1 MVSRIL
7 KGLLGKMKKIKEI
20 KISGISLPLYA
31 FFIIVIVSGLALGK
45 LPLNMVG
52 ITLLLVALGHLLYYI
67 GEKLP
72 IMNSYLG
79 GGSVFTLLGATLL
92 SSFHLIPS
100 HVIVAV
106 GKFMGGQFGFLD
118 FYIAALIC
126 GAILGMNRN
135 LLIKASTK
143 FIPVALISMIVGFFA
158 VGGMGMLLGKGF
170 SYSVMYISMPMMSG
184 GMGAGITPL
193 SQIYADGLVHGNQA
207 AIFSQLAPA
216 VTFGN
221 IVAIIGALSI
231 SKIFDKTK
239 YNGHGTLISAT
250 KEELEKPKIK
260 LDAQKIGVG
269 MLFAF
274 SLLMVGVLLNYFFPK
289 IHEYAFMIIIVFI
302 LKATNTVPKSLEES
316 VVMFNQVIMTNLTH
330 AVLAGIGLALI
341 DLTTLA
347 SAFTWQFVVLCL
359 TSVIAMGISSWFLG
373 MFLGLYPVETAIGAG
388 MINNSMGGT
397 GNIAVLSASDRM
409 EMIAFAQMANR
420 LCGAIVLIMGGILI
434 RFFYH

>member
-1 MVSRIL
+1 MNKL
-7 KGLLGKMKKIKEI
+7 KTMM
-20 KISGISLPLYA
+20 ISGISLPLYL
-31 FFIIVIVSGLALGK
+31 FFMVVIFSAIALDK

-52 ITLLLVALGHLLYYI
+52 ITILLVALGHLLYFI

-92 SSFHLIPS
+92 ASFHLVPTK
-100 HVIVAV
+100 VIDSVSD
-106 GKFMGGQFGFLD
+106 FMGGGFGFLD

-126 GAILGMNRN
+126 GSILGMNRN
-135 LLIKASTK
+135 LLVKASTK
-143 FIPVALISMIVGFFA
+143 FIPVALITMVIGFFS
-158 VGGMGMLLGKGF
+158 VGLVGMLLGNGF
-170 SYSVMYISMPMMSG
+170 ADSVMYVSLPMMSG

-193 SQIYADGLVHGNQA
+193 SQIYADGLANGNQA

-221 IVAIIGALSI
+221 ILAIIGALFI
-231 SKIFDKTK
+231 AKAFAKTK
-239 YNGHGTLISAT
+239 YNGHGTLINAT
-250 KEELEKPKIK
+250 KEELEKPKIT
-260 LDAQKIGVG
+260 LDAQQIGVG
-269 MLFAF
+269 MLFSF
-274 SLLMVGVLLNYFFPK
+274 SLLVVGAILSDFFPK
-289 IHEYAFMIIIVFI
+289 IHEYAFMIVIVFI
-302 LKATNTVPKSLEES
+302 LKALNIVPKKLEDS
-316 VVMFNQVIMTNLTH
+316 VVMFNNVVMTNLTH

-341 DLTTLA
+341 DLSTLA

-359 TSVIAMGISSWFLG
+359 TSVVSMGAASWFFGMVLG
-373 MFLGLYPVETAIGAG
+373 MYPVETAIGAG

-420 LCGAIVLIMGGILI
+420 LCGAIVLILGGILI
-434 RFFYH
+434 RFFYS

>member
-1 MVSRIL
+1 MNKL
-7 KGLLGKMKKIKEI
+7 KTMT
-20 KISGISLPLYA
+20 ISGISLPLYL
-31 FFIIVIVSGLALGK
+31 FFMVVIFTAIALDK

-52 ITLLLVALGHLLYYI
+52 ITILLVALGHLLYFI

-92 SSFHLIPS
+92 ASFHLVPTK
-100 HVIVAV
+100 VIDAV
-106 GKFMGGQFGFLD
+106 SDFMGGGFGFLD

-126 GAILGMNRN
+126 GSILGMNRN
-135 LLIKASTK
+135 LLVKASTK
-143 FIPVALISMIVGFFA
+143 FIPVALITMVVGFFS
-158 VGGMGMLLGKGF
+158 VGLVGMLLGNGF
-170 SYSVMYISMPMMSG
+170 ADSVMYVSLPMMSG

-193 SQIYADGLVHGNQA
+193 SQIYADGLANGNQA

-221 IVAIIGALSI
+221 ILAIIGALFI
-231 SKIFDKTK
+231 AKAFAKTK
-239 YNGHGTLISAT
+239 YNGHGTLINAT
-250 KEELEKPKIK
+250 KEELEKPKIT
-260 LDAQKIGVG
+260 LDAQQIGVG
-269 MLFAF
+269 MLFSF
-274 SLLMVGVLLNYFFPK
+274 SLLVVGAILSDFFPK
-289 IHEYAFMIIIVFI
+289 IHEYAFMIVIVFI
-302 LKATNTVPKSLEES
+302 LKALNIVPKKLEDS
-316 VVMFNQVIMTNLTH
+316 VVMFNNVVMTNLTH

-341 DLTTLA
+341 DLSTLA

-359 TSVIAMGISSWFLG
+359 TSVVSMGAASWFFGMVLG
-373 MFLGLYPVETAIGAG
+373 MYPVETAIGAG

-420 LCGAIVLIMGGILI
+420 LCGAIVLILGGILI
-434 RFFYH
+434 RFFYS

>member
-1 MVSRIL
+1 MNKL
-7 KGLLGKMKKIKEI
+7 KTMT
-20 KISGISLPLYA
+20 ISGISLPLYL
-31 FFIIVIVSGLALGK
+31 FFMVVIFSAIALDK

-52 ITLLLVALGHLLYYI
+52 ITILLVALGHLLYFI

-92 SSFHLIPS
+92 ASFHLVPTK
-100 HVIVAV
+100 VIDAV
-106 GKFMGGQFGFLD
+106 SDFMGGGFGFLD

-126 GAILGMNRN
+126 GSILGMNRN
-135 LLIKASTK
+135 LLVKASTK
-143 FIPVALISMIVGFFA
+143 FIPVALITMVVGFFS
-158 VGGMGMLLGKGF
+158 VGLVGMLLGNGF
-170 SYSVMYISMPMMSG
+170 ADSVMYVSLPMMSG

-193 SQIYADGLVHGNQA
+193 SQIYADGLANGNQA

-221 IVAIIGALSI
+221 ILAIIGALFI
-231 SKIFDKTK
+231 AKAFAKTK
-239 YNGHGTLISAT
+239 YNGHGTLINAT
-250 KEELEKPKIK
+250 KEELEKPKIT
-260 LDAQKIGVG
+260 LDAQQIGVG
-269 MLFAF
+269 MLFSF
-274 SLLMVGVLLNYFFPK
+274 SLLVVGAILSDFFPK
-289 IHEYAFMIIIVFI
+289 IHEYAFMIVIVFI
-302 LKATNTVPKSLEES
+302 LKALNIVPKKLEDS
-316 VVMFNQVIMTNLTH
+316 VVMFNNVVMTNLTH

-341 DLTTLA
+341 DLSTLA

-359 TSVIAMGISSWFLG
+359 TSVVSMGAASWFFGMVLG
-373 MFLGLYPVETAIGAG
+373 MYPVETAIGAG

-420 LCGAIVLIMGGILI
+420 LCGVIVLILGGILI
-434 RFFYH
+434 RFFYS

>member
-1 MVSRIL
+1 MNKL
-7 KGLLGKMKKIKEI
+7 KTMT
-20 KISGISLPLYA
+20 ISGISLPLYL
-31 FFIIVIVSGLALGK
+31 FFMVVIFSAIALDK

-52 ITLLLVALGHLLYYI
+52 ITILLVALGHLLYFI

-92 SSFHLIPS
+92 ASFHLVPTK
-100 HVIVAV
+100 VIDAV
-106 GKFMGGQFGFLD
+106 SDFMGGGFGFLD

-126 GAILGMNRN
+126 GSILGMNRN
-135 LLIKASTK
+135 LLVKASTK
-143 FIPVALISMIVGFFA
+143 FIPVALITMVVGFFS
-158 VGGMGMLLGKGF
+158 VGLVGMLLGNGF
-170 SYSVMYISMPMMSG
+170 ADSVMYVSLPMMSG

-193 SQIYADGLVHGNQA
+193 SQIYADGLANGNQA

-221 IVAIIGALSI
+221 ILAIIGALFI
-231 SKIFDKTK
+231 AKAFAKTK
-239 YNGHGTLISAT
+239 YNSHGTLINAT
-250 KEELEKPKIK
+250 KEELEKPKIT
-260 LDAQKIGVG
+260 LDAQQIGVG
-269 MLFAF
+269 MLFSF
-274 SLLMVGVLLNYFFPK
+274 SLLVVGAILSDFFPK
-289 IHEYAFMIIIVFI
+289 IHEYAFMIVIVFI
-302 LKATNTVPKSLEES
+302 LKALNIVPKKLEDS
-316 VVMFNQVIMTNLTH
+316 VVMFNNVVMTNLTH

-341 DLTTLA
+341 DLSTLA

-359 TSVIAMGISSWFLG
+359 TSVVSMGAASWFFGMVLG
-373 MFLGLYPVETAIGAG
+373 MYPVETAIGAG

-420 LCGAIVLIMGGILI
+420 LCGAIVLILGGILI
-434 RFFYH
+434 RFFYS

>member
-1 MVSRIL
+1 MNKL
-7 KGLLGKMKKIKEI
+7 KTMT
-20 KISGISLPLYA
+20 ISGISLPLYL
-31 FFIIVIVSGLALGK
+31 FFMVVIFSAIALDK

-52 ITLLLVALGHLLYYI
+52 ITILLVALGHLLYFI

-92 SSFHLIPS
+92 ASFHLVPTK
-100 HVIVAV
+100 VIDAV
-106 GKFMGGQFGFLD
+106 SDFMGGGFGFLD

-126 GAILGMNRN
+126 GSILGMNRN
-135 LLIKASTK
+135 LLVKASTK
-143 FIPVALISMIVGFFA
+143 FIPVALITMVVGFFS
-158 VGGMGMLLGKGF
+158 VGLVGMLLGNGF
-170 SYSVMYISMPMMSG
+170 ADSVMYVSLPMMSG

-193 SQIYADGLVHGNQA
+193 SQIYADGLANGNQA

-221 IVAIIGALSI
+221 ILAIIGALFI
-231 SKIFDKTK
+231 AKAFAKTK
-239 YNGHGTLISAT
+239 YNGHGTLINGT
-250 KEELEKPKIK
+250 KEELEKPKIT
-260 LDAQKIGVG
+260 LDAQQIGVG
-269 MLFAF
+269 MLFSF
-274 SLLMVGVLLNYFFPK
+274 SLLVVGAILSDFFPK
-289 IHEYAFMIIIVFI
+289 IHEYAFMIVIVFI
-302 LKATNTVPKSLEES
+302 LKALNIVPKKLEDS
-316 VVMFNQVIMTNLTH
+316 VVMFNNVVMTNLTH

-341 DLTTLA
+341 DLSTLA

-359 TSVIAMGISSWFLG
+359 TSVVSMGAASWFFGMVLG
-373 MFLGLYPVETAIGAG
+373 MYPVETAIGAG

-420 LCGAIVLIMGGILI
+420 LCGAIVLILGGILI
-434 RFFYH
+434 RFFYS

>member
-1 MVSRIL
+1 MNKL
-7 KGLLGKMKKIKEI
+7 KTMT
-20 KISGISLPLYA
+20 ISGISLPLYL
-31 FFIIVIVSGLALGK
+31 FFMVVIFSAIALDK

-52 ITLLLVALGHLLYYI
+52 ITILLVALGHLLYFI

-92 SSFHLIPS
+92 ASFHLVPTK
-100 HVIVAV
+100 VIDAV
-106 GKFMGGQFGFLD
+106 SDFMGGGFGFLD

-126 GAILGMNRN
+126 GSILGMNRN
-135 LLIKASTK
+135 LLVKASTK
-143 FIPVALISMIVGFFA
+143 FIPVALITMVVGFFS
-158 VGGMGMLLGKGF
+158 VGLVGMLLGNGF
-170 SYSVMYISMPMMSG
+170 ADSVMYVSLPMMSG

-193 SQIYADGLVHGNQA
+193 SQIYADGLANGNQA

-221 IVAIIGALSI
+221 ILAIIGALFI
-231 SKIFDKTK
+231 AKAFAKTK
-239 YNGHGTLISAT
+239 YNGHGTLINAT
-250 KEELEKPKIK
+250 KEELEKPKIM
-260 LDAQKIGVG
+260 LDAQQIGVG
-269 MLFAF
+269 MLFSF
-274 SLLMVGVLLNYFFPK
+274 SLLVVGAILSDFFPK
-289 IHEYAFMIIIVFI
+289 IHEYAFMIVIVFI
-302 LKATNTVPKSLEES
+302 LKALNIVPKKLEDS
-316 VVMFNQVIMTNLTH
+316 VVMFNNVVMTNLTH

-341 DLTTLA
+341 DLSTLA

-359 TSVIAMGISSWFLG
+359 TSVVSMGAASWFFGMVLG
-373 MFLGLYPVETAIGAG
+373 MYPVETAIGAG

-420 LCGAIVLIMGGILI
+420 LCGAIVLILGGILI
-434 RFFYH
+434 RFFYS

>member
-1 MVSRIL
+1 MNKL
-7 KGLLGKMKKIKEI
+7 KTMT
-20 KISGISLPLYA
+20 ISGISLPLYL
-31 FFIIVIVSGLALGK
+31 FLMVVIFSAIALDK

-52 ITLLLVALGHLLYYI
+52 ITILLVALGHLLYFI

-92 SSFHLIPS
+92 ASFHLVPTK
-100 HVIVAV
+100 VIDAV
-106 GKFMGGQFGFLD
+106 SDFMGVGFGFLD

-126 GAILGMNRN
+126 GSILGMNRN
-135 LLIKASTK
+135 LLVKASTK
-143 FIPVALISMIVGFFA
+143 FIPVALITMVVGFFS
-158 VGGMGMLLGKGF
+158 VGFVGMLLGNGF
-170 SYSVMYISMPMMSG
+170 ADSVMYVSLPMMSG

-193 SQIYADGLVHGNQA
+193 SQIYADGLANGNQA

-221 IVAIIGALSI
+221 ILAIIGALFI
-231 SKIFDKTK
+231 AKAFAKTK
-239 YNGHGTLISAT
+239 YNGHGTLINAT
-250 KEELEKPKIK
+250 KEELEKPKIT
-260 LDAQKIGVG
+260 LDAQQIGVG
-269 MLFAF
+269 MLFSF
-274 SLLMVGVLLNYFFPK
+274 SLLVVGAILSDFFPK
-289 IHEYAFMIIIVFI
+289 IHEYAFMIVIVFI
-302 LKATNTVPKSLEES
+302 LKALNIVPKKLEDS
-316 VVMFNQVIMTNLTH
+316 VVMFNNVVMTNLTH

-341 DLTTLA
+341 DLSTLA

-359 TSVIAMGISSWFLG
+359 TSVVSMGAASWFFGRVLG
-373 MFLGLYPVETAIGAG
+373 MYPVETAIGAG

-420 LCGAIVLIMGGILI
+420 LCGAIVLILGGILI
-434 RFFYH
+434 RFFYS

>member
-1 MVSRIL
+1 MNKL
-7 KGLLGKMKKIKEI
+7 KTMT
-20 KISGISLPLYA
+20 ISGISLPLYL
-31 FFIIVIVSGLALGK
+31 FFMVVIFSAIALDK

-52 ITLLLVALGHLLYYI
+52 ITILLVALGHLLYFI

-92 SSFHLIPS
+92 ASFHLVPTK
-100 HVIVAV
+100 VIDAV
-106 GKFMGGQFGFLD
+106 SDFMGGGFGFLD

-126 GAILGMNRN
+126 GSILGMNRN
-135 LLIKASTK
+135 LLVKASTK
-143 FIPVALISMIVGFFA
+143 FIPVALITMVVGFFS
-158 VGGMGMLLGKGF
+158 VGLVGMLLGNGF
-170 SYSVMYISMPMMSG
+170 ADSVMYVSLPMMSG

-193 SQIYADGLVHGNQA
+193 SQIYADGLANGNQA

-221 IVAIIGALSI
+221 ILAIIGALFI
-231 SKIFDKTK
+231 AKAFAKTK
-239 YNGHGTLISAT
+239 YNGHGTLINAT
-250 KEELEKPKIK
+250 KEELEKPKIT
-260 LDAQKIGVG
+260 LNAQQIGVG
-269 MLFAF
+269 MLFSF
-274 SLLMVGVLLNYFFPK
+274 SLLVVGAILSDFFPK
-289 IHEYAFMIIIVFI
+289 IHEYAFMIVIVFI
-302 LKATNTVPKSLEES
+302 LKALNIVPKKLEDS
-316 VVMFNQVIMTNLTH
+316 VVMFNNVVMTNLTH

-341 DLTTLA
+341 DLSTLA

-359 TSVIAMGISSWFLG
+359 TSVVSMGAASWFFGMVLG
-373 MFLGLYPVETAIGAG
+373 MYPVETAIGAG

-420 LCGAIVLIMGGILI
+420 LCGAIVLILGGILI
-434 RFFYH
+434 RFFYS

>member
-1 MVSRIL
+1 MNKL
-7 KGLLGKMKKIKEI
+7 KTIT
-20 KISGISLPLYA
+20 ISGISLPLYL
-31 FFIIVIVSGLALGK
+31 FFMVVIFSAIALDK

-52 ITLLLVALGHLLYYI
+52 ITILLVALGHLLYFI

-92 SSFHLIPS
+92 ASFHLVPTK
-100 HVIVAV
+100 VIDAV
-106 GKFMGGQFGFLD
+106 SDFMGGGFGFLD

-126 GAILGMNRN
+126 GSILGMNRN
-135 LLIKASTK
+135 LLVKASTK
-143 FIPVALISMIVGFFA
+143 FIPVALITMVVGFFS
-158 VGGMGMLLGKGF
+158 VGLVGMLLGNGF
-170 SYSVMYISMPMMSG
+170 ADSVMYVSLPMMSG

-193 SQIYADGLVHGNQA
+193 SQIYADGLANGNQA

-221 IVAIIGALSI
+221 ILAIIGALFI
-231 SKIFDKTK
+231 AKAFAKTK
-239 YNGHGTLISAT
+239 YNGHGTLINAT
-250 KEELEKPKIK
+250 KEELEKPKIT
-260 LDAQKIGVG
+260 LDAQQIGVG
-269 MLFAF
+269 MLFSF
-274 SLLMVGVLLNYFFPK
+274 SLLVVGAILSDFFPK
-289 IHEYAFMIIIVFI
+289 IHEYAFMIVIVFI
-302 LKATNTVPKSLEES
+302 LKALNIVPKKLEDS
-316 VVMFNQVIMTNLTH
+316 VVMFNNVVMTNLTH

-341 DLTTLA
+341 DLSTLA

-359 TSVIAMGISSWFLG
+359 TSVVSMGAASWFFGMVLG
-373 MFLGLYPVETAIGAG
+373 MYPVETAIGAG

-420 LCGAIVLIMGGILI
+420 LCGAIVLILGGILI
-434 RFFYH
+434 RFFYS

>member
-1 MVSRIL
+1 MNKL
-7 KGLLGKMKKIKEI
+7 KTMT
-20 KISGISLPLYA
+20 ISGISLPLYL
-31 FFIIVIVSGLALGK
+31 FFMVVIFSAIALDK

-52 ITLLLVALGHLLYYI
+52 ITILLVALGHLLYFI

-92 SSFHLIPS
+92 ASFHLVPTK
-100 HVIVAV
+100 VIDAV
-106 GKFMGGQFGFLD
+106 SDFMGGGFGFLD

-126 GAILGMNRN
+126 GSILGMNRN
-135 LLIKASTK
+135 LLVKASTK
-143 FIPVALISMIVGFFA
+143 FIPVALITMVVGFFS
-158 VGGMGMLLGKGF
+158 VGLVGMLLGNGF
-170 SYSVMYISMPMMSG
+170 ADSVMYVSLPMMSG

-193 SQIYADGLVHGNQA
+193 SQIYADGLANGNQA

-221 IVAIIGALSI
+221 ILAIIGALFI
-231 SKIFDKTK
+231 AKAFAKTK
-239 YNGHGTLISAT
+239 YNGHGTLINAT
-250 KEELEKPKIK
+250 KEELEKPKIT
-260 LDAQKIGVG
+260 LDAQQIGVG
-269 MLFAF
+269 MLFSF
-274 SLLMVGVLLNYFFPK
+274 SLLVVGAILSDFFPK
-289 IHEYAFMIIIVFI
+289 IHEYAFMIVIVFI
-302 LKATNTVPKSLEES
+302 LKALNIVPKKPEDS
-316 VVMFNQVIMTNLTH
+316 VVMFNNVVMTNLTH

-341 DLTTLA
+341 DLSTLA

-359 TSVIAMGISSWFLG
+359 TSVVSMGAASWFFGMVLG
-373 MFLGLYPVETAIGAG
+373 MYPVETAIGAG

-420 LCGAIVLIMGGILI
+420 LCGAIVLILGGILI
-434 RFFYH
+434 RFFYS

>member
-1 MVSRIL
+1 MNKL
-7 KGLLGKMKKIKEI
+7 KTMT
-20 KISGISLPLYA
+20 ISGISLPLYL
-31 FFIIVIVSGLALGK
+31 FFMVVIFSAIALDK

-52 ITLLLVALGHLLYYI
+52 ITILLVALGHLLYFI

-92 SSFHLIPS
+92 ASFHLVPTK
-100 HVIVAV
+100 VIDAV
-106 GKFMGGQFGFLD
+106 SDFMGGGFGFLD

-126 GAILGMNRN
+126 GSILGMNRN
-135 LLIKASTK
+135 LLVKASTK
-143 FIPVALISMIVGFFA
+143 FVPVALITMVVGFFS
-158 VGGMGMLLGKGF
+158 VGLVGMLLGNGF
-170 SYSVMYISMPMMSG
+170 ADSVMYVSLPMMSG

-193 SQIYADGLVHGNQA
+193 SQIYADGLANGNQA

-221 IVAIIGALSI
+221 ILAIIGALFI
-231 SKIFDKTK
+231 AKAFAKTK
-239 YNGHGTLISAT
+239 YNGHGTLINAT
-250 KEELEKPKIK
+250 KEELEKPKIT
-260 LDAQKIGVG
+260 LDAQQIGVG
-269 MLFAF
+269 MLFSF
-274 SLLMVGVLLNYFFPK
+274 SLLVVGAILSDFFPK
-289 IHEYAFMIIIVFI
+289 IHEYAFMIVIVFI
-302 LKATNTVPKSLEES
+302 LKALNIVPKKLEDS
-316 VVMFNQVIMTNLTH
+316 VVMFNNVVMTNLTH

-341 DLTTLA
+341 DLSTLA

-359 TSVIAMGISSWFLG
+359 TSVVSMGAASWFFGMVLG
-373 MFLGLYPVETAIGAG
+373 MYPVETAIGAG

-420 LCGAIVLIMGGILI
+420 LCGAIVLILGGILI
-434 RFFYH
+434 RFFYS

>member
-1 MVSRIL
+1 MNKL
-7 KGLLGKMKKIKEI
+7 KTMT
-20 KISGISLPLYA
+20 ISGISLPLYL
-31 FFIIVIVSGLALGK
+31 FFMVVIFSAIALDK

-52 ITLLLVALGHLLYYI
+52 ITILLVALGHLLYFI

-92 SSFHLIPS
+92 ASFHLVPTK
-100 HVIVAV
+100 VIDAV
-106 GKFMGGQFGFLD
+106 SDFMGGGFGFLD

-126 GAILGMNRN
+126 GSILGMNRN
-135 LLIKASTK
+135 LLVKASTK
-143 FIPVALISMIVGFFA
+143 FIPVALITMVVGFFS
-158 VGGMGMLLGKGF
+158 VGLVGMLLGNGF
-170 SYSVMYISMPMMSG
+170 SDSVMYVSLPMMSG

-193 SQIYADGLVHGNQA
+193 SQIYADGLANGNQA

-221 IVAIIGALSI
+221 ILAIIGALFI
-231 SKIFDKTK
+231 AKAFAKTK
-239 YNGHGTLISAT
+239 YNGHGTLINAT
-250 KEELEKPKIK
+250 KEELEKPKIT
-260 LDAQKIGVG
+260 LDAQQIGVG
-269 MLFAF
+269 MLFSF
-274 SLLMVGVLLNYFFPK
+274 SLLVVGAILSDFFPK
-289 IHEYAFMIIIVFI
+289 IHEYAFMIVIVFI
-302 LKATNTVPKSLEES
+302 LKALNIVPKKLEDS
-316 VVMFNQVIMTNLTH
+316 VVMFNNVVMTNLTH

-341 DLTTLA
+341 DLSTLA

-359 TSVIAMGISSWFLG
+359 TSVVSMGAASWFFGMVLG
-373 MFLGLYPVETAIGAG
+373 MYPVETAIGAG

-420 LCGAIVLIMGGILI
+420 LCGAIVLILGGILI
-434 RFFYH
+434 RFFYS

>member
-1 MVSRIL
+1 MNKL
-7 KGLLGKMKKIKEI
+7 KTMT
-20 KISGISLPLYA
+20 ISGISLPLYL
-31 FFIIVIVSGLALGK
+31 FFMVVIFSAIALDK

-52 ITLLLVALGHLLYYI
+52 ITILLVALGYLLYFI

-92 SSFHLIPS
+92 ASFHLVPTK
-100 HVIVAV
+100 VIDAV
-106 GKFMGGQFGFLD
+106 SDFMGGGFGFLD

-126 GAILGMNRN
+126 GSILGMNRN
-135 LLIKASTK
+135 LLVKASTK
-143 FIPVALISMIVGFFA
+143 FIPVALITMVVGFFS
-158 VGGMGMLLGKGF
+158 VGLVGMLLGNGF
-170 SYSVMYISMPMMSG
+170 ADSVMYVSLPMMSG

-193 SQIYADGLVHGNQA
+193 SQIYADGLANGNQA

-221 IVAIIGALSI
+221 ILAIIGALFI
-231 SKIFDKTK
+231 AKAFAKTK
-239 YNGHGTLISAT
+239 YNGHGTLINAT
-250 KEELEKPKIK
+250 KEELEKPKIT
-260 LDAQKIGVG
+260 LDAQQIGVG
-269 MLFAF
+269 MLFSF
-274 SLLMVGVLLNYFFPK
+274 SLLVVGAILSDFFPK
-289 IHEYAFMIIIVFI
+289 IHEYAFMIVIVFI
-302 LKATNTVPKSLEES
+302 LKALNIVPKKLEDS
-316 VVMFNQVIMTNLTH
+316 VVMFNNVVMTNLTH

-341 DLTTLA
+341 DLSTLA

-359 TSVIAMGISSWFLG
+359 TSVVSMGAASWFFGMVLG
-373 MFLGLYPVETAIGAG
+373 MYPVETAIGAG

-420 LCGAIVLIMGGILI
+420 LCGAIVLILGGILI
-434 RFFYH
+434 RFFYS

>member
-1 MVSRIL
+1 MNKL
-7 KGLLGKMKKIKEI
+7 KTMT
-20 KISGISLPLYA
+20 ISGISLPLYL
-31 FFIIVIVSGLALGK
+31 FFMVVIFSAIALDK

-52 ITLLLVALGHLLYYI
+52 ITILLVALGHLLYFI

-92 SSFHLIPS
+92 ASFHLVPTK
-100 HVIVAV
+100 VIDAV
-106 GKFMGGQFGFLD
+106 SDFMGGGFGFLD

-126 GAILGMNRN
+126 GSILGMNRN
-135 LLIKASTK
+135 LLVKASTK
-143 FIPVALISMIVGFFA
+143 FIPVALITMVVGFFS
-158 VGGMGMLLGKGF
+158 VGLVGMLLGNGF
-170 SYSVMYISMPMMSG
+170 ADSVMYVSLPMMSG

-193 SQIYADGLVHGNQA
+193 SQIYADGLANGNQA

-221 IVAIIGALSI
+221 ILAIIGALFI
-231 SKIFDKTK
+231 AKAFAKTK
-239 YNGHGTLISAT
+239 YNGHGTLINAT
-250 KEELEKPKIK
+250 KEELEKPKIT
-260 LDAQKIGVG
+260 LDAQQIGVG
-269 MLFAF
+269 MLFSF
-274 SLLMVGVLLNYFFPK
+274 SLLVVGAILSDFFPK
-289 IHEYAFMIIIVFI
+289 IHEYAFMIVIVFI
-302 LKATNTVPKSLEES
+302 LKALNIIPKKLEDS
-316 VVMFNQVIMTNLTH
+316 VVMFNNVVMTNLTH

-341 DLTTLA
+341 DLSTLA

-359 TSVIAMGISSWFLG
+359 TSVVSMGAASWFFGMVLG
-373 MFLGLYPVETAIGAG
+373 MYPVETAIGAG

-420 LCGAIVLIMGGILI
+420 LCGAIVLILGGILI
-434 RFFYH
+434 RFFYS

>member
-1 MVSRIL
+1 MNKL
-7 KGLLGKMKKIKEI
+7 KTMT
-20 KISGISLPLYA
+20 ISGISLPLYL
-31 FFIIVIVSGLALGK
+31 FFMVVIFSAIALDK

-52 ITLLLVALGHLLYYI
+52 ITILLVALGHLLYFI

-92 SSFHLIPS
+92 ASFHLVPTK
-100 HVIVAV
+100 VIDAV
-106 GKFMGGQFGFLD
+106 SDFMGGGFGFLD

-126 GAILGMNRN
+126 GSILGMNRN
-135 LLIKASTK
+135 LLVKASTK
-143 FIPVALISMIVGFFA
+143 FIPVALITMVVGFFS
-158 VGGMGMLLGKGF
+158 VGLVGMLLGNGF
-170 SYSVMYISMPMMSG
+170 ADSVMYVSLPMMSG

-193 SQIYADGLVHGNQA
+193 SQIYADGLANGNQA

-221 IVAIIGALSI
+221 ILAIIGALFI
-231 SKIFDKTK
+231 AKAFAKTK
-239 YNGHGTLISAT
+239 YNGHGTLINAT
-250 KEELEKPKIK
+250 KEELEKPKIT
-260 LDAQKIGVG
+260 LDAQQIGVG
-269 MLFAF
+269 MLFSF
-274 SLLMVGVLLNYFFPK
+274 SLLVVGAILSDFFPK
-289 IHEYAFMIIIVFI
+289 IHEYAFTIVIVFI
-302 LKATNTVPKSLEES
+302 LKALNIVPKKLEDS
-316 VVMFNQVIMTNLTH
+316 VVMFNNVVMTNLTH

-341 DLTTLA
+341 DLSTLA

-359 TSVIAMGISSWFLG
+359 TSVVSMGAASWFFGMVLG
-373 MFLGLYPVETAIGAG
+373 MYPVETAIGAG

-420 LCGAIVLIMGGILI
+420 LCGAIVLILGGILI
-434 RFFYH
+434 RFFYS

>member
-1 MVSRIL
+1 MNKL
-7 KGLLGKMKKIKEI
+7 KTMT
-20 KISGISLPLYA
+20 ISGISLPLYL
-31 FFIIVIVSGLALGK
+31 FFMVVIFSAIALDK

-52 ITLLLVALGHLLYYI
+52 ITILLVALGHLLYFI

-92 SSFHLIPS
+92 ASFHLVPTK
-100 HVIVAV
+100 VIDAV
-106 GKFMGGQFGFLD
+106 SDFMGGGFGFLD

-126 GAILGMNRN
+126 GSILGMNRN
-135 LLIKASTK
+135 LLVKASTK
-143 FIPVALISMIVGFFA
+143 FIPVALITMVVGFFS
-158 VGGMGMLLGKGF
+158 VGLVGMLLGNGF
-170 SYSVMYISMPMMSG
+170 ADSVMYVSLPMMSG

-193 SQIYADGLVHGNQA
+193 SQIYADGLANGNQA

-221 IVAIIGALSI
+221 IIAIIGALFI
-231 SKIFDKTK
+231 AKAFAKTK
-239 YNGHGTLISAT
+239 YNGHGTLINAT
-250 KEELEKPKIK
+250 KEELEKPKIT
-260 LDAQKIGVG
+260 LDAQQIGVG
-269 MLFAF
+269 MLFSF
-274 SLLMVGVLLNYFFPK
+274 SLLVVGAILSDFFPK
-289 IHEYAFMIIIVFI
+289 IHEYAFMIVIVFI
-302 LKATNTVPKSLEES
+302 LKALNIVPKKLEDS
-316 VVMFNQVIMTNLTH
+316 VVMFNNVVMTNLTH

-341 DLTTLA
+341 DLSTLA

-359 TSVIAMGISSWFLG
+359 TSVVSMGAASWFFGMVLG
-373 MFLGLYPVETAIGAG
+373 MYPVETAIGAG

-420 LCGAIVLIMGGILI
+420 LCGAIVLILGGILI
-434 RFFYH
+434 RFFYS

>member
-1 MVSRIL
+1 MNKL
-7 KGLLGKMKKIKEI
+7 KTMT
-20 KISGISLPLYA
+20 ISGISLPLYL
-31 FFIIVIVSGLALGK
+31 FFMVVIFSAIALDK

-52 ITLLLVALGHLLYYI
+52 ITILLVALGHLLYFI

-92 SSFHLIPS
+92 ASFHLVPTK
-100 HVIVAV
+100 VIDAV
-106 GKFMGGQFGFLD
+106 SDFMGGGFGFLD

-126 GAILGMNRN
+126 GSILGMNRN
-135 LLIKASTK
+135 LLVKASTK
-143 FIPVALISMIVGFFA
+143 FIPVALITMVVGFFS
-158 VGGMGMLLGKGF
+158 VGLVGMLLGNGF
-170 SYSVMYISMPMMSG
+170 ADSVMYVSLPMMSG

-193 SQIYADGLVHGNQA
+193 SQIYADGLANGNQA

-221 IVAIIGALSI
+221 ILAIIGALFI
-231 SKIFDKTK
+231 AKAFAKTK
-239 YNGHGTLISAT
+239 YNGHGTLINAT
-250 KEELEKPKIK
+250 KEELEKPKIT
-260 LDAQKIGVG
+260 LDAQQIGVG
-269 MLFAF
+269 MLFSF
-274 SLLMVGVLLNYFFPK
+274 SLLVVGAILSDFSPK
-289 IHEYAFMIIIVFI
+289 IHEYAFMIVIVFI
-302 LKATNTVPKSLEES
+302 LKALNIVPKKLEDS
-316 VVMFNQVIMTNLTH
+316 VVMFNNVVMTNLTH

-341 DLTTLA
+341 DLSTLA

-359 TSVIAMGISSWFLG
+359 TSVVSMGAASWFFGMVLG
-373 MFLGLYPVETAIGAG
+373 MYPVETAIGAG

-420 LCGAIVLIMGGILI
+420 LCGAIVLILGGILI
-434 RFFYH
+434 RFFYS

>member
-1 MVSRIL
+1 MNKL
-7 KGLLGKMKKIKEI
+7 KTMT
-20 KISGISLPLYA
+20 ISGISLPLYL
-31 FFIIVIVSGLALGK
+31 FFMVVIFSAIALDK

-52 ITLLLVALGHLLYYI
+52 ITILLVALGHLLYFI

-92 SSFHLIPS
+92 ASFHLVPTK
-100 HVIVAV
+100 VIDAV
-106 GKFMGGQFGFLD
+106 SDFMGGGFGFLD

-126 GAILGMNRN
+126 GSILGMNRN
-135 LLIKASTK
+135 LLVKASTK
-143 FIPVALISMIVGFFA
+143 FIPVALITMVVGFFS
-158 VGGMGMLLGKGF
+158 VGLVGMLLGNGF
-170 SYSVMYISMPMMSG
+170 ADSVMYVSLPMMSG

-193 SQIYADGLVHGNQA
+193 SQIYADGLANSNQA

-221 IVAIIGALSI
+221 ILAIIGALFI
-231 SKIFDKTK
+231 AKAFAKTK
-239 YNGHGTLISAT
+239 YNGHGTLINAT
-250 KEELEKPKIK
+250 KEELEKPKIT
-260 LDAQKIGVG
+260 LDAQQIGVG
-269 MLFAF
+269 MLFSF
-274 SLLMVGVLLNYFFPK
+274 SLLVVGAILSDFFPK
-289 IHEYAFMIIIVFI
+289 IHEYAFMIVIVFI
-302 LKATNTVPKSLEES
+302 LKALNIVPKKLEDS
-316 VVMFNQVIMTNLTH
+316 VVMFNNVVMTNLTH

-341 DLTTLA
+341 DLSTLA

-359 TSVIAMGISSWFLG
+359 TSVVSMGAASWFFGMVLG
-373 MFLGLYPVETAIGAG
+373 MYPVETAIGAG

-420 LCGAIVLIMGGILI
+420 LCGAIVLILGGILI
-434 RFFYH
+434 RFFYS

>member
-1 MVSRIL
+1 MNKL
-7 KGLLGKMKKIKEI
+7 KTMT
-20 KISGISLPLYA
+20 ISGISLPLYL
-31 FFIIVIVSGLALGK
+31 FFMVVIFSAIALDK

-52 ITLLLVALGHLLYYI
+52 ITILLVALGHLLYFI

-92 SSFHLIPS
+92 ASFHLVPTK
-100 HVIVAV
+100 VIDAV
-106 GKFMGGQFGFLD
+106 SDFMGGGFGFLD

-126 GAILGMNRN
+126 GSILGMNRN
-135 LLIKASTK
+135 LLVKASTK
-143 FIPVALISMIVGFFA
+143 FIPVALITMVVGFFS
-158 VGGMGMLLGKGF
+158 VGLVGMLLGNGF
-170 SYSVMYISMPMMSG
+170 ADSVMYVSLPMMSG

-193 SQIYADGLVHGNQA
+193 SQIYADGLANGNQA

-221 IVAIIGALSI
+221 ILAIIGALFI
-231 SKIFDKTK
+231 AKAFAKTK
-239 YNGHGTLISAT
+239 YNGHGTLINAT
-250 KEELEKPKIK
+250 KEELEKPKIT
-260 LDAQKIGVG
+260 LDAQQIGVG
-269 MLFAF
+269 MLFSF
-274 SLLMVGVLLNYFFPK
+274 SLLVVGAILSDFFPK
-289 IHEYAFMIIIVFI
+289 IHEYAFMIVIVFI
-302 LKATNTVPKSLEES
+302 LKALNVVPKKLEDS
-316 VVMFNQVIMTNLTH
+316 VVMFNNVVMTNLTH

-341 DLTTLA
+341 DLSTLA

-359 TSVIAMGISSWFLG
+359 TSVVSMGAASWFFGMVLG
-373 MFLGLYPVETAIGAG
+373 MYPVETAIGAG

-420 LCGAIVLIMGGILI
+420 LCGAIVLILGGILI
-434 RFFYH
+434 RFFYS

>member
-1 MVSRIL
+1 MT
-7 KGLLGKMKKIKEI
+7 
-20 KISGISLPLYA
+20 ISGISLPLYL
-31 FFIIVIVSGLALGK
+31 FFMVVIFSAIALDK

-52 ITLLLVALGHLLYYI
+52 ITILLVALGHLLYFI

-92 SSFHLIPS
+92 ASFHLVPTK
-100 HVIVAV
+100 VIDAV
-106 GKFMGGQFGFLD
+106 SDFMGGGFGFLD

-126 GAILGMNRN
+126 GSILGMNRN
-135 LLIKASTK
+135 LLVKASTK
-143 FIPVALISMIVGFFA
+143 FIPVALITMVVGFFS
-158 VGGMGMLLGKGF
+158 VGLVGMLLGNGF
-170 SYSVMYISMPMMSG
+170 ADSVMYVSLPMMSG

-193 SQIYADGLVHGNQA
+193 SQIYADGLANGNQA

-221 IVAIIGALSI
+221 ILAIIGALFI
-231 SKIFDKTK
+231 AKAFAKTK
-239 YNGHGTLISAT
+239 YNGNGTLINAT
-250 KEELEKPKIK
+250 KEELEKPKIT
-260 LDAQKIGVG
+260 LDAQQIGVG
-269 MLFAF
+269 MLFSF
-274 SLLMVGVLLNYFFPK
+274 SLLVVGAILSDFFPK
-289 IHEYAFMIIIVFI
+289 IHEYAFMIVIVFI
-302 LKATNTVPKSLEES
+302 LKALNIVPKKLEDS
-316 VVMFNQVIMTNLTH
+316 VVMFNNVVMTNLTH

-341 DLTTLA
+341 DLSTLA

-359 TSVIAMGISSWFLG
+359 TSVVSMGAASWFFGMVLG
-373 MFLGLYPVETAIGAG
+373 MYPVETAIGAG

-420 LCGAIVLIMGGILI
+420 LCGAIVLILGGILI
-434 RFFYH
+434 RFFYS

>member
-1 MVSRIL
+1 MNKL
-7 KGLLGKMKKIKEI
+7 KTMT
-20 KISGISLPLYA
+20 ISGISLPLYL
-31 FFIIVIVSGLALGK
+31 FFMVVIFSAIALDK

-52 ITLLLVALGHLLYYI
+52 ITILLVALGHLLYFI

-92 SSFHLIPS
+92 ASFHLVPTK
-100 HVIVAV
+100 VIDAV
-106 GKFMGGQFGFLD
+106 SDFMGGGFGFLD

-126 GAILGMNRN
+126 GSILGMNRN
-135 LLIKASTK
+135 LLVKASTK
-143 FIPVALISMIVGFFA
+143 FIPVALITMVVGFFS
-158 VGGMGMLLGKGF
+158 VGLVGMLLGNGF
-170 SYSVMYISMPMMSG
+170 ADSVMYVSLPMMSG

-193 SQIYADGLVHGNQA
+193 SQIYADGLANGNQA

-221 IVAIIGALSI
+221 ILAIIGALFI
-231 SKIFDKTK
+231 AKAFAKTK
-239 YNGHGTLISAT
+239 YNGNGTLINAT
-250 KEELEKPKIK
+250 KEELEKPKIT
-260 LDAQKIGVG
+260 LDAQQIGVG
-269 MLFAF
+269 MLFSF
-274 SLLMVGVLLNYFFPK
+274 SLLVVGAILSDFFPK
-289 IHEYAFMIIIVFI
+289 IHEYAFMIVIVFI
-302 LKATNTVPKSLEES
+302 LKALNIVPKKLEDS
-316 VVMFNQVIMTNLTH
+316 VVMFNNVVMTNLTH

-341 DLTTLA
+341 DLSTLA

-359 TSVIAMGISSWFLG
+359 TSVVSMGAASWFFGMVLG
-373 MFLGLYPVETAIGAG
+373 MYPVETAIGAG

-420 LCGAIVLIMGGILI
+420 LCGAIVLILGGILI
-434 RFFYH
+434 RFFYS

>member
-1 MVSRIL
+1 MNKL
-7 KGLLGKMKKIKEI
+7 KTMT
-20 KISGISLPLYA
+20 ISGISLPLYL
-31 FFIIVIVSGLALGK
+31 FFMVVIFSAIALDK

-52 ITLLLVALGHLLYYI
+52 ITILLVALGHLLYFI

-92 SSFHLIPS
+92 ASFHLVPTK
-100 HVIVAV
+100 VIDAV
-106 GKFMGGQFGFLD
+106 SDFMGGGFGFLD

-126 GAILGMNRN
+126 GSILGMNRN
-135 LLIKASTK
+135 LLVKASTK
-143 FIPVALISMIVGFFA
+143 FIPVALITMVVGFFS
-158 VGGMGMLLGKGF
+158 VGLVGMLLGNGF
-170 SYSVMYISMPMMSG
+170 ADSVMYVSLPMMSG

-193 SQIYADGLVHGNQA
+193 SQIYADGLANGNQA

-221 IVAIIGALSI
+221 ILAIIGALFI
-231 SKIFDKTK
+231 AKAFAKTK
-239 YNGHGTLISAT
+239 YNGHGTLINAT
-250 KEELEKPKIK
+250 KEELEKPKIT
-260 LDAQKIGVG
+260 LDAQQIGIG
-269 MLFAF
+269 MLFSF
-274 SLLMVGVLLNYFFPK
+274 SLLVVGAILSDFFPK
-289 IHEYAFMIIIVFI
+289 IHEYAFMIVIVFI
-302 LKATNTVPKSLEES
+302 LKALNIVPKKLEDS
-316 VVMFNQVIMTNLTH
+316 VVMFNNVVMTNLTH

-341 DLTTLA
+341 DLSTLA

-359 TSVIAMGISSWFLG
+359 TSVVSMGAASWFFGMVLG
-373 MFLGLYPVETAIGAG
+373 MYPVETAIGAG

-420 LCGAIVLIMGGILI
+420 LCGAIVLILGGILI
-434 RFFYH
+434 RFFYS

>member
-1 MVSRIL
+1 MNKL
-7 KGLLGKMKKIKEI
+7 KTMT
-20 KISGISLPLYA
+20 ISGISLPLYL
-31 FFIIVIVSGLALGK
+31 FFMVVIFSAIALDK

-52 ITLLLVALGHLLYYI
+52 ITILLVALGHLLYFI

-92 SSFHLIPS
+92 ASFHLVPTK
-100 HVIVAV
+100 VINAV
-106 GKFMGGQFGFLD
+106 SDFMGGGFGFLD

-126 GAILGMNRN
+126 GSILGMNRN
-135 LLIKASTK
+135 LLVKASTK
-143 FIPVALISMIVGFFA
+143 FIPVALITMVVGFFS
-158 VGGMGMLLGKGF
+158 VGLVGMLLGNGF
-170 SYSVMYISMPMMSG
+170 ADSVMYVSLPMMSG

-193 SQIYADGLVHGNQA
+193 SQIYADGLANGNQA

-221 IVAIIGALSI
+221 ILAIIGALFI
-231 SKIFDKTK
+231 AKAFAKTK
-239 YNGHGTLISAT
+239 YNGHGTLINAT
-250 KEELEKPKIK
+250 KEELEKPKIT
-260 LDAQKIGVG
+260 LDAQQIGVG
-269 MLFAF
+269 MLFSF
-274 SLLMVGVLLNYFFPK
+274 SLLVVGAILSDFFPK
-289 IHEYAFMIIIVFI
+289 IHEYAFMIVIVFI
-302 LKATNTVPKSLEES
+302 LKALNIVPKKLEDS
-316 VVMFNQVIMTNLTH
+316 VVMFNNVVMTNLTH

-341 DLTTLA
+341 DLSTLA

-359 TSVIAMGISSWFLG
+359 TSVVSMGAASWFFGMVLG
-373 MFLGLYPVETAIGAG
+373 MYPVETAIGAG

-420 LCGAIVLIMGGILI
+420 LCGAIVLILGGILI
-434 RFFYH
+434 RFFYS

>member
-1 MVSRIL
+1 MNKL
-7 KGLLGKMKKIKEI
+7 KTMT
-20 KISGISLPLYA
+20 ISGISLPLYL
-31 FFIIVIVSGLALGK
+31 FFMVVIFSAIALDK

-52 ITLLLVALGHLLYYI
+52 ITILLVALGHLLYFI

-92 SSFHLIPS
+92 ASFHLVPTK
-100 HVIVAV
+100 VIDAV
-106 GKFMGGQFGFLD
+106 SDFMGGGFGFLD

-126 GAILGMNRN
+126 GSILGMNRN
-135 LLIKASTK
+135 LLVKASTK
-143 FIPVALISMIVGFFA
+143 FIPVALITMVVGFFS
-158 VGGMGMLLGKGF
+158 VGLISMLLGNGF
-170 SYSVMYISMPMMSG
+170 ADSVMYVSLPMMSG

-193 SQIYADGLVHGNQA
+193 SQIYADGLANGNQA

-221 IVAIIGALSI
+221 ILAIIGALFI
-231 SKIFDKTK
+231 AKAFAKTK
-239 YNGHGTLISAT
+239 YNGHGTLINAT
-250 KEELEKPKIK
+250 KEELEKPKIT
-260 LDAQKIGVG
+260 LDAQQIGVG
-269 MLFAF
+269 MLFSF
-274 SLLMVGVLLNYFFPK
+274 SLLVVGAILSDFFPK
-289 IHEYAFMIIIVFI
+289 IHEYAFMIVIVFI
-302 LKATNTVPKSLEES
+302 LKALNIVPKKLEDS
-316 VVMFNQVIMTNLTH
+316 VVMFNNVVMTNLTH

-341 DLTTLA
+341 DLSTLA

-359 TSVIAMGISSWFLG
+359 TSVVSMGAASWFFGMVLG
-373 MFLGLYPVETAIGAG
+373 MYPVETAIGAG

-420 LCGAIVLIMGGILI
+420 LCGAIVLILGGILI
-434 RFFYH
+434 RFFYS

>member
-1 MVSRIL
+1 MNKL
-7 KGLLGKMKKIKEI
+7 KTMT
-20 KISGISLPLYA
+20 ISGISLPLYL
-31 FFIIVIVSGLALGK
+31 FFMVVIFSAIALDK

-52 ITLLLVALGHLLYYI
+52 ITILLVALGHLLYFI

-92 SSFHLIPS
+92 ASFHLVPTK
-100 HVIVAV
+100 VIDAV
-106 GKFMGGQFGFLD
+106 SDFMGGGFGFLD

-126 GAILGMNRN
+126 GSILGMNRN
-135 LLIKASTK
+135 LLVKASTK
-143 FIPVALISMIVGFFA
+143 FIPVALITMVVGFFS
-158 VGGMGMLLGKGF
+158 VGLVGMLLGNGF
-170 SYSVMYISMPMMSG
+170 ADSVMYVSLPMMSG

-193 SQIYADGLVHGNQA
+193 SQIYADGLANGHQA

-221 IVAIIGALSI
+221 ILAIIGALFI
-231 SKIFDKTK
+231 AKAFAKTK
-239 YNGHGTLISAT
+239 YNGHGTLINAT
-250 KEELEKPKIK
+250 KEELEKPKIT
-260 LDAQKIGVG
+260 LDAQQIGVG
-269 MLFAF
+269 MLFSF
-274 SLLMVGVLLNYFFPK
+274 SLLVVGAILSDFFPK
-289 IHEYAFMIIIVFI
+289 IHEYAFMIVIVFI
-302 LKATNTVPKSLEES
+302 LKALNIVPKKLEDS
-316 VVMFNQVIMTNLTH
+316 VVMFNNVVMTNLTH

-341 DLTTLA
+341 DLSTLA

-359 TSVIAMGISSWFLG
+359 TSVVSMGAASWFFGMVLG
-373 MFLGLYPVETAIGAG
+373 MYPVETAIGAG

-420 LCGAIVLIMGGILI
+420 LCGAIVLILGGILI
-434 RFFYH
+434 RFFYS